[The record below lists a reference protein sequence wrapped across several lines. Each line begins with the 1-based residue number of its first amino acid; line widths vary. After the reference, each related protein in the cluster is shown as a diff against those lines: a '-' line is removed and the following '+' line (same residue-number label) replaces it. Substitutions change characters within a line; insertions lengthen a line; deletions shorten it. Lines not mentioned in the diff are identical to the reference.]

1 VKCDETKPSCKACDK
16 FMVHCNYDGKQQDL
30 EVSHSR
36 TSNSLS
42 PTLILN
48 PLSVNDA
55 LLGMIN
61 TTLRTNY
68 PSSYE
73 PLQLGLPDLDKLRR
87 WQTRTVLTIGSP
99 ATAAVYQRAVIKLVA
114 KVTPPPSFEVFSANC
129 TSFHISCMRSWL

>member
-1 VKCDETKPSCKACDK
+1 
-16 FMVHCNYDGKQQDL
+16 MVHCNYDGKQQDL

-114 KVTPPPSFEVFSANC
+114 KVTPLTLIRGLFS
-129 TSFHISCMRSWL
+129 